1 MVGGRPFITLIICYL
16 FPTGDNKDSRAASR
30 VRSVLAGIA
39 ERLAESPAAIN
50 SLLSQVVKNG
60 LDTKLAESQVMPAG
74 ACCGSLSDNNKFS
87 FFHGLQTFRESV
99 KTGLRLWKK
108 FETVIGELY
117 GKILKNLI
125 GAARLKPCVFFLKGL
140 HPGLQRCVLGLGR
153 CESLILSLSGSLTV
167 RLSGSAGHSHRG
179 QSELGLTQLPSSA
192 LVAGF

>member
-16 FPTGDNKDSRAASR
+16 FPTGDNKNCRAASR

-50 SLLSQVVKNG
+50 SLFSQVVKNG
-60 LDTKLAESQVMPAG
+60 LDAKLAESQVMPAG
-74 ACCGSLSDNNKFS
+74 ACCGSLSDNNKLNALRGLKPSGES
-87 FFHGLQTFRESV
+87 FKISLCGSAEL
-99 KTGLRLWKK
+99 
-108 FETVIGELY
+108 ETVIGELN

-153 CESLILSLSGSLTV
+153 CESLILSLSGSLTAPATV
-167 RLSGSAGHSHRG
+167 IAARA
-179 QSELGLTQLPSSA
+179 SSDSRNFRPV
-192 LVAGF
+192 LL